1 MFTVTLAYS
10 TNITMQWQRVMCSER
25 NSEITHY
32 DLQHSPEGSDSGRI
46 ERVPGIDSGTVIQ
59 VSGTNDS
66 NRMYTATR
74 LQPMSTYTLTIA
86 AVNSDGQ
93 TGPNATVTVNTAAPE
108 SEIPFLF

>member
-32 DLQHSPEGSDSGRI
+32 DLQHSPEGSDS
-46 ERVPGIDSGTVIQ
+46 DTVIQ

-74 LQPMSTYTLTIA
+74 LQPLSTYTLTIA

-93 TGPNATVTVNTAAPE
+93 TGPNVTVTVNTAAPE